1 MAYEIKIYDN
11 DNKDFV
17 RGRDVT
23 SYTNPAPKGEIGP
36 DGLRGTSLYF
46 VDYDLTNDYYKELVI
61 KKITNNIMLSSDAD
75 IKQEGREYVSG
86 DLVLASDKSM
96 YRIKKDDGVYDIEY
110 IGKIHD
116 RNITED
122 YKDKIINIVVNV
134 SSSVGK
140 MTTPSMRWYH
150 NEISDACYKT
160 AYLTIIPKIYTL
172 NDISNKEYDYFLRIS
187 LHNKKYFTFGDYTLK
202 NRLFDE
208 EHKPVEEYD
217 LSLSNNHMSFYKTI
231 EIPLI
236 EFCRDNNGTF
246 KCIDGDDDVS
256 NYILMTEMAMDKLHP
271 SGNNMSISP
280 RGISYDRSRRLYI
293 YTPVKVPN
301 LINNESY
308 YDIMSAQLQL
318 STRKIDN
325 NIEVNYRSGESC
337 YFSGVCETPG
347 IVRLQDYVDS
357 IQSNDSLE
365 ITRSEMVKFLT
376 NDKNI
381 LELVCVNK
389 NTGKTEFVNL
399 NNGTIKCKFV
409 TLW

>member
-11 DNKDFV
+11 SNKDFV
-17 RGRDVT
+17 RGNDIT

-36 DGLRGTSLYF
+36 NGLRGTSLYF

-75 IKQEGREYVSG
+75 VKQEGREYISG

-96 YRIKKDDGVYDIEY
+96 YRIKKDNDIYDIEY
-110 IGKIHD
+110 IGKLHD

-122 YKDKIINIVVNV
+122 YKDKIINIVVNI
-134 SSSVGK
+134 SSNVGK
-140 MTTPSMRWYH
+140 MSTPSMRWYY
-150 NEISDACYKT
+150 SDEDEACYKT

-172 NDISNKEYDYFLRIS
+172 NNISNKEYDYFLRIS
-187 LHNKKYFTFGDYTLK
+187 LYNQKHFTFGDYTLK
-202 NRLFDE
+202 NRLFGED
-208 EHKPVEEYD
+208 EHKPLEEYN
-217 LSLSNNHMSFYKTI
+217 LSLTNNHMDFYKII

-236 EFCRDNNGTF
+236 EFCRDDNGTF
-246 KCIDGDDDVS
+246 NCIDGDDDIS

-280 RGISYDRSRRLYI
+280 KIISYDRYRRLYI
-293 YTPVKVPN
+293 FIPQDVSN
-301 LINNESY
+301 LIGNGSD

-337 YFSGVCETPG
+337 YFSGICETPG
-347 IVRLQDYVDS
+347 VVKLQDYVNA

-365 ITRSEMVKFLT
+365 ITRSEMINFLT

-389 NTGKTEFVNL
+389 NTGKTELVNL

-409 TLW
+409 TL